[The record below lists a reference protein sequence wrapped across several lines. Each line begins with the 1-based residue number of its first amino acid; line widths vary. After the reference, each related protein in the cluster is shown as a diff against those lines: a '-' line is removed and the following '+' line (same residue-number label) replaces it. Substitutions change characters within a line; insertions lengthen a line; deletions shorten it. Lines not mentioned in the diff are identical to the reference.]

1 MLIFLVGYMGCG
13 KSTIGR
19 ALAARLGKP
28 LLDMDALIEEHCGKR
43 VGEIFETFGEDG
55 FRRMERDTLAEVISS
70 YDDAVV
76 ATGGGTPCFF
86 DNMEA
91 MNRAGRTIY
100 FQMSAEKLAVRLE
113 HGRAKRPLLRDK
125 SEDELVEYIRENI
138 RKREPFY
145 SQARLVIGCD
155 GVSDDYVV
163 SHVVS
168 YLEHCGADGDRA
180 PGPLMSGICAGHRL
194 PDGCI
199 SCAAARR
206 RARAES
212 RHGLRDSSV
221 FPGCRSGGAGDRR
234 LRRLGT
240 RFRVRNFALA
250 LCLFGA
256 IA

>member
-1 MLIFLVGYMGCG
+1 
-13 KSTIGR
+13 
-19 ALAARLGKP
+19 
-28 LLDMDALIEEHCGKR
+28 MDALIEEHCGKR

-138 RKREPFY
+138 RKMIDIAGGTARRENIRKREPFY

-168 YLEHCGADGDRA
+168 YLEHCGADET
-180 PGPLMSGICAGHRL
+180 
-194 PDGCI
+194 
-199 SCAAARR
+199 ARR
-206 RARAES
+206 
-212 RHGLRDSSV
+212 
-221 FPGCRSGGAGDRR
+221 DR
-234 LRRLGT
+234 
-240 RFRVRNFALA
+240 
-250 LCLFGA
+250 
-256 IA
+256 

>member
-1 MLIFLVGYMGCG
+1 M
-13 KSTIGR
+13 
-19 ALAARLGKP
+19 
-28 LLDMDALIEEHCGKR
+28 
-43 VGEIFETFGEDG
+43 
-55 FRRMERDTLAEVISS
+55 ISS

-168 YLEHCGADGDRA
+168 YLEHCGADET
-180 PGPLMSGICAGHRL
+180 
-194 PDGCI
+194 
-199 SCAAARR
+199 ARR
-206 RARAES
+206 
-212 RHGLRDSSV
+212 
-221 FPGCRSGGAGDRR
+221 DR
-234 LRRLGT
+234 
-240 RFRVRNFALA
+240 
-250 LCLFGA
+250 
-256 IA
+256 

>member
-19 ALAARLGKP
+19 ALARRLGKP

-43 VGEIFETFGEDG
+43 VGEIFETLGEDG

-100 FQMSAEKLAVRLE
+100 FQMSAEKLAARLE

-138 RKREPFY
+138 RRREPFY

-163 SHVVS
+163 SPRL
-168 YLEHCGADGDRA
+168 YLEHCEADEAA
-180 PGPLMSGICAGHRL
+180 PGPLMPEMCAGHRL

-199 SCAAARR
+199 GCSAARR
-206 RARAES
+206 KARVES

-221 FPGCRSGGAGDRR
+221 FPGCRSG
-234 LRRLGT
+234 
-240 RFRVRNFALA
+240 
-250 LCLFGA
+250 A
-256 IA
+256 IFPGE

>member
-1 MLIFLVGYMGCG
+1 
-13 KSTIGR
+13 
-19 ALAARLGKP
+19 
-28 LLDMDALIEEHCGKR
+28 
-43 VGEIFETFGEDG
+43 
-55 FRRMERDTLAEVISS
+55 
-70 YDDAVV
+70 
-76 ATGGGTPCFF
+76 
-86 DNMEA
+86 

-155 GVSDDYVV
+155 GVKRRLCGEPRRVV
-163 SHVVS
+163 F
-168 YLEHCGADGDRA
+168 GALRGRRDRA

-206 RARAES
+206 RARAE
-212 RHGLRDSSV
+212 
-221 FPGCRSGGAGDRR
+221 
-234 LRRLGT
+234 
-240 RFRVRNFALA
+240 
-250 LCLFGA
+250 
-256 IA
+256 

>member
-1 MLIFLVGYMGCG
+1 MLIFLVGYMVCG

-19 ALAARLGKP
+19 ALARRLGKP

-43 VGEIFETFGEDG
+43 VGEIFETLGEDG

-138 RKREPFY
+138 RRREPFY

-168 YLEHCGADGDRA
+168 YLEHCGADET
-180 PGPLMSGICAGHRL
+180 
-194 PDGCI
+194 
-199 SCAAARR
+199 ARR
-206 RARAES
+206 
-212 RHGLRDSSV
+212 
-221 FPGCRSGGAGDRR
+221 DR
-234 LRRLGT
+234 
-240 RFRVRNFALA
+240 
-250 LCLFGA
+250 
-256 IA
+256 